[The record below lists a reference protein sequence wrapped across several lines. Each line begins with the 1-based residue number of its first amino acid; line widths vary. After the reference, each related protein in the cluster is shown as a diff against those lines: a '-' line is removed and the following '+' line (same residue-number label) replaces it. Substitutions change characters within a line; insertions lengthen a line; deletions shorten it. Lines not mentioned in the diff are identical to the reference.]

1 MGGCF
6 KPNFVLVSL
15 GFLLICSAPTGLSI
29 NSNYKNESS
38 QTQLPILGSGC
49 LCNRWGQGSGCVTK
63 SSDGAQRPYSVPVLT
78 APSCPHSRGG
88 AYLRRKRSS
97 RSRGLL
103 LKCRPSLGP
112 EIQCPHLNPNN
123 PLVAASRV
131 VLADS
136 PPSSLFYSHVCLLV
150 PDIPII
156 VSSPLSRDV
165 SVHGDWESWGS

>member
-1 MGGCF
+1 MLLVALVGDGVGDGVGVCF

-78 APSCPHSRGG
+78 APSCPHSREG
-88 AYLRRKRSS
+88 AYLRRKQLLQEPWPPFEVQAFSGS
-97 RSRGLL
+97 R
-103 LKCRPSLGP
+103 
-112 EIQCPHLNPNN
+112 NP
-123 PLVAASRV
+123 
-131 VLADS
+131 
-136 PPSSLFYSHVCLLV
+136 
-150 PDIPII
+150 
-156 VSSPLSRDV
+156 VSSFKPK
-165 SVHGDWESWGS
+165 